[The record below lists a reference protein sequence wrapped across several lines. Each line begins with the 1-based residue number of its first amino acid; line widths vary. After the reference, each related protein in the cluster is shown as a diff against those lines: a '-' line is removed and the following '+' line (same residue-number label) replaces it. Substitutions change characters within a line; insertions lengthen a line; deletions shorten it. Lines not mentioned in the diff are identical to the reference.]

1 MFWALALPTA
11 AVTGLVLG
19 LCALAG
25 ARTAVRLT
33 RATTPRSWQWRQM
46 FALCVAFS
54 TLLLSLPAAA
64 WIDLA
69 TVLAPGM
76 IAAVGY
82 VCALLI
88 CPPLD
93 RAIADVTGRVAS

>member
-54 TLLLSLPAAA
+54 TLLLSLP
-64 WIDLA
+64 
-69 TVLAPGM
+69 PGM